1 MTIRAETNDECN
13 NGLQSCWT
21 QCHALPEVAR
31 PPVMLEIENPSWLL
45 GECRFWVAPGDYRVA
60 LPCRHDTEQAMKYL
74 CLVYYDEKTLDAL
87 SKSEYDALASEA
99 LAYDEEMR
107 KSGHL
112 IVAQPLQP
120 VQSATTLR
128 PRMGKMCITD
138 GPFAETKEQLGG
150 FVLIDAKD
158 LKDAVEV
165 ASKIPPARLGCIE
178 VRPIKELSPQ

>member
-1 MTIRAETNDECN
+1 
-13 NGLQSCWT
+13 
-21 QCHALPEVAR
+21 
-31 PPVMLEIENPSWLL
+31 
-45 GECRFWVAPGDYRVA
+45 
-60 LPCRHDTEQAMKYL
+60 MKYL

-87 SKSEYDALASEA
+87 SNSEYDALESEA

-107 KSGHL
+107 RSGHL

-158 LKDAVEV
+158 LKDAIEV